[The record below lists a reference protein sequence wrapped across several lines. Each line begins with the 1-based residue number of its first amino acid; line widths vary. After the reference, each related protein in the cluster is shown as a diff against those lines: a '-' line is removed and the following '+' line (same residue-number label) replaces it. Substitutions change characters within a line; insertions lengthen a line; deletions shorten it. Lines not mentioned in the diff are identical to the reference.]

1 MEVLAAVFIAMIVSL
16 FFVYALNARGP
27 WGSLWSFF
35 LLVVL
40 IVWAASLWI
49 SPFGP
54 VYWGVSWGPLVFVAL
69 IFAALLASIP
79 ASRTARR
86 RKGDVP
92 DRNTRQAAD
101 SDEAE
106 AAAGALGFM
115 FWVLIGLLLVGI
127 IVGYT
132 ADLPVFASQ

>member
-1 MEVLAAVFIAMIVSL
+1 MEILAAILIALIVSL

-54 VYWGVSWGPLVFVAL
+54 VYWGVSWGPLVFVA
-69 IFAALLASIP
+69 IVFAALLASVP
-79 ASRTARR
+79 TSRAYRR
-86 RKGDVP
+86 RKGDLP
-92 DRNTRQAAD
+92 ET
-101 SDEAE
+101 
-106 AAAGALGFM
+106 AAARASESEEERAAEGALGFM
-115 FWVLIGLLLVGI
+115 FWILIGLLLVGI

-132 ADLPVFASQ
+132 ADPLILASE